1 MKASLKETLEIPKV
15 EPPSIR
21 KFEKLK
27 IKQEQKEIEKNGK
40 KYLETSSP
48 DPTSHLAA
56 VEETKQ
62 DKVDQSH
69 SKSKS
74 DKSVVAAA
82 KQIEMDSTSQ
92 PSLQVAARARQV
104 KFDWLQNNTK
114 CPGLL

>member
-40 KYLETSSP
+40 KYLETRSP
-48 DPTSHLAA
+48 DSTSQPAT

-74 DKSVVAAA
+74 DKSLVAAA
-82 KQIEMDSTSQ
+82 KQIEMDSTS
-92 PSLQVAARARQV
+92 PSLQAAARARQV
-104 KFDWLQNNTK
+104 KFDWLQNDTK
-114 CPGLL
+114 CPGLV

>member
-48 DPTSHLAA
+48 DSTSHLAT

-74 DKSVVAAA
+74 DKSAAVLGR
-82 KQIEMDSTSQ
+82 IIRIIRIFE
-92 PSLQVAARARQV
+92 
-104 KFDWLQNNTK
+104 
-114 CPGLL
+114 